1 MNENTGHH
9 SNDQKAMKI
18 AKHDEHTKKKIIQK
32 GGDNF
37 GYLITQKDSGSKK
50 AAQCKA
56 AAAKLGD

>member
-1 MNENTGHH
+1 MMN
-9 SNDQKAMKI
+9 
-18 AKHDEHTKKKIIQK
+18 TKKKIQK

-50 AAQCKA
+50 AAKCKA